1 MQYIDFFRRYTR
13 VQWLSCLSSKRSN
26 SEPPLIRHFP
36 YERVYCLSKFS
47 IIKIVSV
54 CVSVY
59 NCVDCMMWYV
69 VITALCG
76 DQLKPCSGPSL
87 ARVSS
92 VELRPRRGELP
103 SHELERG
110 ERREVSLSFASTSPN
125 LGLSH
130 LTLTLHIPTEVHWNP
145 PVFYLDIILDI
156 KLFQSASISFDEPF
170 WFWCQ
175 SEFYSK

>member
-103 SHELERG
+103 SHGLERG
-110 ERREVSLSFASTSPN
+110 ERSVFHLFQRLLTWDC
-125 LGLSH
+125 LTSH
-130 LTLTLHIPTEVHWNP
+130 LLFTFQLRSIE
-145 PVFYLDIILDI
+145 IL
-156 KLFQSASISFDEPF
+156 LFSTWI
-170 WFWCQ
+170 
-175 SEFYSK
+175 